1 MVDSKG
7 LRELEVQFINKED
20 EQEYIVQ
27 VETTHSVHIAI
38 GTLHTLDEATTELEL
53 IEGEEVLHAKMIPD
67 SFDNFV
73 RLMMINELRGLSL
86 NLPHGLE

>member
-7 LRELEVQFINKED
+7 LRELEVKFEGD

-27 VETTHSVHIAI
+27 VETTHAVHIAI
-38 GTLHTLDEATTELEL
+38 GTLHKLDEATTDLEL

-73 RLMMINELRGLSL
+73 KLMMINEMRGLSL
-86 NLPHGLE
+86 NMPHDLK

>member
-7 LRELEVQFINKED
+7 LRELEVKFKGE
-20 EQEYIVQ
+20 EQEYIMQ
-27 VETTHSVHIAI
+27 VETTYSVHMAI

-73 RLMMINELRGLSL
+73 KLMMINELRGLSL
-86 NLPHGLE
+86 NLPRGLE